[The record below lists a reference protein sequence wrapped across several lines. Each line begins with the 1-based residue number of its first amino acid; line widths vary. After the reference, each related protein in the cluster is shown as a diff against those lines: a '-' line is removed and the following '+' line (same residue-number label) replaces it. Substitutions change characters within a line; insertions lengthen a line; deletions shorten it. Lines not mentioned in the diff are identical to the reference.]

1 MRTYRIHLH
10 KEQEGGYTAVVPT
23 LAGCITYGETV
34 DEVIAMAKEAIE
46 LFLEELLDR
55 GEEIP
60 DDNDTL
66 EYSIN
71 LQAV

>member
-34 DEVIAMAKEAIE
+34 DEAIAMAKDAIE